1 MSLRLESLTP
11 FFSHLPQ
18 IHCSDTY
25 AKILNNKW
33 PSHNKIKEFEH
44 WSLLQT
50 PINMDRVCVRPRPK
64 KNPKLCVRTRFAP
77 LKKKETSVCI
87 QGKTSLH
94 KLSKNKLYWM
104 YVWCLSLIH
113 ELLLTFSSAKRKMVQ
128 VWIPLMIYK
137 LSENKKYGK
146 RKPGHLAKE
155 NAFNSILKLI
165 VITNFK
171 HWSLQL

>member
-64 KNPKLCVRTRFAP
+64 KNPKLCVRTRFA
-77 LKKKETSVCI
+77 
-87 QGKTSLH
+87 
-94 KLSKNKLYWM
+94 
-104 YVWCLSLIH
+104 
-113 ELLLTFSSAKRKMVQ
+113 LLLKRRKLRFAFRVKHLYINYQNISCIECMYGAFLLFMNYSSHFPAQKGKWFKCEYLSWSTNYQKIKNMEREKQVILQKKM
-128 VWIPLMIYK
+128 
-137 LSENKKYGK
+137 LS
-146 RKPGHLAKE
+146 
-155 NAFNSILKLI
+155 I
-165 VITNFK
+165 V
-171 HWSLQL
+171 S